1 MCVHVHICVCLYVCG
16 ERGGEE
22 GRRKGEKNKEN
33 GTGNVAKYYSSYALA
48 IFLKVGK
55 DNKINNGKREAAQSL
70 ARYKVG
76 D

>member
-1 MCVHVHICVCLYVCG
+1 MCG

-33 GTGNVAKYYSSYALA
+33 GMGNVVKYYFFYVFV

-55 DNKINNGKREAAQSL
+55 DNKINNGKRE
-70 ARYKVG
+70 VV
-76 D
+76 